1 MMARGV
7 VSSAACGSPMADTA
21 VAPNNRA
28 VVYRGKAQRERPRMS
43 GFGIDPTAAPEGGKG
58 QRMPTVS
65 QAQTRAMYAAKAGNS
80 TLGISPSVGAEMTAE
95 LKPGQVKKMPKRVGS
110 MHKRARISN
119 KAKAKLD
126 AKHEAG
132 ESARQEAREHRYG
145 GKDQEPINA
154 ASR

>member
-7 VSSAACGSPMADTA
+7 VSCAACGSPMADTA

-58 QRMPTVS
+58 QRMPVVS
-65 QAQTRAMYAAKAGNS
+65 QNQNAAMHAAAEGRS
-80 TLGISPSVGAEMTAE
+80 TLGIPKSVGQEFTADQA
-95 LKPGQVKKMPKRVGS
+95 PGSVKKLPKRVGA
-110 MHKRARISN
+110 MHKRARFGN
-119 KAKAKLD
+119 KQKAKLD
-126 AKHEAG
+126 AK
-132 ESARQEAREHRYG
+132 YG